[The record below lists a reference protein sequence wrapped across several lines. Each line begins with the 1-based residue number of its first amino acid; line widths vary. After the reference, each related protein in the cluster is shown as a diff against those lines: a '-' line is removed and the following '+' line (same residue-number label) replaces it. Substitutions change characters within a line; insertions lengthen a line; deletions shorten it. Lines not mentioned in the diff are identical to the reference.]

1 MRHIRLGWRK
11 LRKEAVA
18 MRIELRGGEKFSGSP
33 MKIVTQMKGS
43 TMFSDVKT
51 IREYVDMV
59 LRNAKMVEN
68 VELTVKG
75 NTDEE
80 LARSLVSELIER
92 GLAREV

>member
-1 MRHIRLGWRK
+1 
-11 LRKEAVA
+11 
-18 MRIELRGGEKFSGSP
+18 MRIELRGGEKFTGSP

-43 TMFSDVKT
+43 TMFSDVKN

-59 LRNAKMVEN
+59 LRNAKMLEN
-68 VELTVKG
+68 IELTVKG

-80 LARSLVSELIER
+80 LARSLVNELIER

>member
-1 MRHIRLGWRK
+1 
-11 LRKEAVA
+11 
-18 MRIELRGGEKFSGSP
+18 MRIELRDGEKFNGSP
-33 MKIVTQMKGS
+33 LKIVTQMKGS

-68 VELTVKG
+68 VELMVKG

>member
-1 MRHIRLGWRK
+1 
-11 LRKEAVA
+11 
-18 MRIELRGGEKFSGSP
+18 MRIELKGGEKFSGSP

-75 NTDEE
+75 NTDDE
-80 LARSLVSELIER
+80 LARSLVSELLER

>member
-1 MRHIRLGWRK
+1 
-11 LRKEAVA
+11 
-18 MRIELRGGEKFSGSP
+18 MRIELRGGEKFTGSP

-43 TMFSDVKT
+43 TMFSDVRT

-59 LRNAKMVEN
+59 LRNAKMMEN

-80 LARSLVSELIER
+80 IARSLVSELIER

>member
-1 MRHIRLGWRK
+1 
-11 LRKEAVA
+11 

-80 LARSLVSELIER
+80 LARSLVSELLER

>member
-1 MRHIRLGWRK
+1 
-11 LRKEAVA
+11 
-18 MRIELRGGEKFSGSP
+18 MRIELRGGGKFSGSP
-33 MKIVTQMKGS
+33 LKIVTQMKGA

-80 LARSLVSELIER
+80 LARSLVSELLER

>member
-1 MRHIRLGWRK
+1 L
-11 LRKEAVA
+11 
-18 MRIELRGGEKFSGSP
+18 
-33 MKIVTQMKGS
+33 KIVNQMKGS

-68 VELTVKG
+68 IELTVKG

-92 GLAREV
+92 GLAQEV

>member
-1 MRHIRLGWRK
+1 
-11 LRKEAVA
+11 
-18 MRIELRGGEKFSGSP
+18 MRIELRGGEKFTGSP

-43 TMFSDVKT
+43 TMFSDVRT

>member
-1 MRHIRLGWRK
+1 
-11 LRKEAVA
+11 
-18 MRIELRGGEKFSGSP
+18 MRIILRGGEKFSGSP
-33 MKIVTQMKGS
+33 LKIVTLMKGS

-68 VELTVKG
+68 VELMVKG

-80 LARSLVSELIER
+80 LARSLIGELIAH
-92 GLAREV
+92 GLAKEE

>member
-1 MRHIRLGWRK
+1 
-11 LRKEAVA
+11 
-18 MRIELRGGEKFSGSP
+18 MRIELRDGEKFSGSP
-33 MKIVTQMKGS
+33 MKIVAQMKGS

-80 LARSLVSELIER
+80 LARSLVDDLVER

>member
-1 MRHIRLGWRK
+1 
-11 LRKEAVA
+11 
-18 MRIELRGGEKFSGSP
+18 MRIELRDGEKFSGSP
-33 MKIVTQMKGS
+33 LKIVTQMKGS

-80 LARSLVSELIER
+80 LARSLVTELIER
-92 GLAREV
+92 GLAREG

>member
-1 MRHIRLGWRK
+1 M
-11 LRKEAVA
+11 VA
-18 MRIELRGGEKFSGSP
+18 MRIELRGGEKFTGSP

-43 TMFSDVKT
+43 TMFSDVRT

-59 LRNAKMVEN
+59 LRNAKMMEN

>member
-1 MRHIRLGWRK
+1 
-11 LRKEAVA
+11 
-18 MRIELRGGEKFSGSP
+18 MRIELKGGEKFSGSP

-43 TMFSDVKT
+43 TMFSDVRT

-59 LRNAKMVEN
+59 LRNAKMMEN
-68 VELTVKG
+68 IELTVKG

-80 LARSLVSELIER
+80 LTRSLVSELIER

>member
-1 MRHIRLGWRK
+1 
-11 LRKEAVA
+11 
-18 MRIELRGGEKFSGSP
+18 MRIELRGGEKFTGSP

-43 TMFSDVKT
+43 TMFSDVKN

-59 LRNAKMVEN
+59 LRNAKMLEN
-68 VELTVKG
+68 IELTVKG